1 MGAKGI
7 ITAACA
13 FWLVAVFVACLK
25 LLGYLAA
32 LSWGWIFAASVPGMV
47 LLAAF
52 AAAMWA
58 IGQAGD

>member
-32 LSWGWIFAASVPGMV
+32 LSWGWIFAAAVPGLIIIAV
-47 LLAAF
+47 F
-52 AAAMWA
+52 AAAIWLVGRA
-58 IGQAGD
+58 PD

>member
-1 MGAKGI
+1 MGANGI

-32 LSWGWIFAASVPGMV
+32 LSWGWIFAAAVPGLIIIAV
-47 LLAAF
+47 F
-52 AAAMWA
+52 AAAIWLVGRA
-58 IGQAGD
+58 PD